1 MKSWSL
7 KNGPES
13 SRQAHSCFAGLDLGL
28 GVRLQVKQ
36 PGYAIFRLWVSSQQR
51 RVGHASPWEHDAL
64 PQTALSALHCFQR
77 RSKADRIA

>member
-36 PGYAIFRLWVSSQQR
+36 PGYAIFRLWVSS
-51 RVGHASPWEHDAL
+51 
-64 PQTALSALHCFQR
+64 
-77 RSKADRIA
+77 